1 MSVARI
7 ATPLGPVWLRGTD
20 AAITD
25 AWLPDG
31 DGGGDPGW
39 GPDEP
44 GALPGGRAQ
53 VAAYF
58 DGTRDAFDLPL
69 APEGSPFQRRVW
81 DALRAIPRGET
92 RSYGDVARSLGDP
105 GAARAVGAANGANP
119 IPLLIPCHRV
129 VAADGSLGGFSGSL
143 SVKKA
148 LLRHEGGWPRQGRL
162 L

>member
-7 ATPLGPVWLRGTD
+7 ATPLGPLWLRGTE
-20 AAITD
+20 AAITHS
-25 AWLPDG
+25 WLPDE

-39 GPDEP
+39 GPDEAD
-44 GALPGGRAQ
+44 ALPEARAQ
-53 VAAYF
+53 VEGYF

-69 APEGSPFQRRVW
+69 APEGSAFQRRVW

-92 RSYGDVARSLGDP
+92 RSYGQIARALGDR

-129 VAADGSLGGFSGSL
+129 VAADGTLGGFSGSL
-143 SVKKA
+143 AVKAA
-148 LLRHEGGWPRQGRL
+148 LLAHEGAWPRQPSFL
-162 L
+162 